1 MKILKRVLPMTLASL
16 LVLNSA
22 IPAFAAD
29 TSGVAPSEKEEVIYI
44 TLDAS
49 GTLKNTKKLERLR
62 N

>member
-1 MKILKRVLPMTLASL
+1 MKILKRVLPITLASL

-22 IPAFAAD
+22 ISAFAAD

-49 GTLKNTKKLERLR
+49 GTL
-62 N
+62 